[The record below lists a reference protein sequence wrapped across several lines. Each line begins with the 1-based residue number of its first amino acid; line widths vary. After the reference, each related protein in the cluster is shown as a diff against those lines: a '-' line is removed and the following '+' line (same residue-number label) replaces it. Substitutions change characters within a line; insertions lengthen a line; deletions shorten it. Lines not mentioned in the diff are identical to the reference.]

1 MAKPTPRFTQT
12 VASWRLWRAK
22 YVPRRTC
29 SNSAGPSRSLGR
41 PYKWS
46 ASLSGLGPGGP
57 VLALEKVSQG
67 VPTKTKS

>member
-1 MAKPTPRFTQT
+1 MAKSTPRFTQA

-29 SNSAGPSRSLGR
+29 SNSAGLRRSLGR
-41 PYKWS
+41 PYRWL
-46 ASLSGLGPGGP
+46 APLSGLGPGGP
-57 VLALEKVSQG
+57 VLALGKVSHG